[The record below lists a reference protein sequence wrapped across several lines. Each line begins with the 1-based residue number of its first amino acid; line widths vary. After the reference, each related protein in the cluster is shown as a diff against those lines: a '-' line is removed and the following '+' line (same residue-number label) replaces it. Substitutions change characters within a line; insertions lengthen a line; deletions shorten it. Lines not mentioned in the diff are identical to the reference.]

1 MPIWISVTISGC
13 VNIWVMEGF
22 RSECIVY
29 SVSILVL
36 ELNFLFLIFEK
47 LFYDLKNVCSI
58 CTRLPGREN
67 DEQDLFKVQ
76 K

>member
-1 MPIWISVTISGC
+1 
-13 VNIWVMEGF
+13 MEGF

-36 ELNFLFLIFEK
+36 ELDFLFLIFEK
-47 LFYDLKNVCSI
+47 LFDDLKNVCSI
-58 CTRLPGREN
+58 CTRLPGHEN